1 MTTET
6 TFDYAARRAAFGS
19 VMDGAGVDLAWFP
32 TGADLEYLT
41 GLQRRVPTFGD
52 VNYTHGWVAGA
63 FIIGGRDPVFLLPR
77 NFVEFDLPEGVPGEV
92 ISVDEMDDGDALFA
106 RAAASLG
113 PARRI
118 AIGARTWGSAVMRL
132 LQAFPAAGLV
142 DGSRLAN
149 RLRRIKTPQ
158 ELALMKGACGMA
170 DRSMAEVSGRVRA
183 GVTELELAEEVN
195 FHMLRLG
202 ARTPS
207 FDTAVWSMGPSDD
220 RDANV
225 RISQQALQGG
235 SGISFDFGAVLEGYC
250 SDFGRTVHVGDPG
263 EEYRRVYEVVMA
275 AQQAGLDTV
284 RPGVTASAVH
294 RATRQVIVDAGY
306 GDWFRHRTGHCIGLD
321 VHEEPFISPED
332 NTPLEAG
339 MTFTIEPSVF
349 WPGRVGV
356 RVEDIIVCTPD
367 GGVKLNEYPTD
378 LIAND

>member
-6 TFDYAARRAAFGS
+6 TFDYAARRAAFGA
-19 VMDGAGVDLAWFP
+19 VLDGAGVDLAWFP

-63 FIIGGRDPVFLLPR
+63 FIIRGRDPVFLLPR

-113 PARRI
+113 PAGRI

-132 LQAFPAAGLV
+132 MQAFPAVELV

-170 DRSMAEVSGRVRA
+170 DQSMTEVSDRVRA

-195 FHMLRLG
+195 FHLLRLG

-225 RISQQALQGG
+225 RISQKALQGG
-235 SGISFDFGAVLEGYC
+235 NGISFDFGAVLEGYC

-275 AQQAGLDTV
+275 AQQAGIDTV

>member
-1 MTTET
+1 MTTDI
-6 TFDYAARRAAFGS
+6 TFDYAARRATFG
-19 VMDGAGVDLAWFP
+19 VILQEAGVDLAWFP
-32 TGADLEYLT
+32 TGGDLEYLT

-63 FIIGGRDPVFLLPR
+63 FVLPGRDPIFLLPR

-106 RAAASLG
+106 QAAAALG

-118 AIGARTWGSAVMRL
+118 AIGARTWGTAIMRL
-132 LQAFPAAGLV
+132 LAAFGGAELV
-142 DGSRLAN
+142 DGSRLVN
-149 RLRRIKTPQ
+149 RMRRIKTPD
-158 ELALMKGACGMA
+158 ELALMKRACLLA
-170 DRSMAEVSGRVRA
+170 DNAMAEVSGHVRA
-183 GVTELELAEEVN
+183 GVTELELGEEVN
-195 FHMLRLG
+195 YHLLRLG
-202 ARTPS
+202 ARTWS
-207 FDTAVWSMGPSDD
+207 FDTAVWSMGPGDD

-225 RISQQALQGG
+225 RISQQALRGG
-235 SGISFDFGAVLEGYC
+235 NGISFDFGAVIEGYC
-250 SDFGRTVHVGDPG
+250 SDFGRTIHIGDPDA
-263 EEYRRVYEVVMA
+263 EYRRVYEVVMA
-275 AQQAGLDTV
+275 AQQAGIDTV

-332 NTPLEAG
+332 DTPLEAG

-356 RVEDIIVCTPD
+356 RVEDIVVCTPT
-367 GGVKLNEYPTD
+367 GGVKLNEHSTD
-378 LIAND
+378 LVANE